1 MFGKPAFNASTSS
14 FQSTA
19 SLDRDE
25 TLSILN
31 IYDRDLPAHDQDH
44 KLHLLSGSVISQ
56 VADWLKHEKAKK
68 NSRRT
73 KKHKPR
79 SESSD
84 QVDPT
89 GKSVENSK
97 FESLLNEKPDPTK
110 SPSDIS
116 DDGVDLDQLEK
127 ILSRLETN
135 GDLIRT
141 PKDERKGSYFSHRP
155 PLRPRA
161 LRRSSTAASSD
172 TERLDGDALIPSAEV
187 ILDNSKALA
196 YGGGAAK
203 SQIDLMDLNKR
214 VKKETEAWIQFKNEI
229 IRLAH
234 TLRLKGWRRVPLDR
248 GEDIDVERLSG
259 ALTNAVYVVSPP
271 SNLPQTVAG
280 SQTDTLSAH
289 RKVAPPQ

>member
-1 MFGKPAFNASTSS
+1 MFGKPALNTSASS
-14 FQSTA
+14 FQSIA

-25 TLSILN
+25 TLPILN
-31 IYDRDLPAHDQDH
+31 LHDRDPPAHDQH
-44 KLHLLSGSVISQ
+44 HGLHLLSSSVISQ

-68 NSRRT
+68 NSRRI
-73 KKHKPR
+73 KKHKPW
-79 SESSD
+79 SEPSD

-89 GKSVENSK
+89 GKAVEITR
-97 FESLLNEKPDPTK
+97 FESLLDEKPDPIK
-110 SPSDIS
+110 SPSDTS

-127 ILSRLETN
+127 ILSRMETK
-135 GDLIRT
+135 GEMTRT
-141 PKDERKGSYFSHRP
+141 PKDERNRSHSSHRP

-187 ILDNSKALA
+187 VLDNSKTLA
-196 YGGGAAK
+196 YGGGATK
-203 SQIDLMDLNKR
+203 PQTDFVDLNKR
-214 VKKETEAWIQFKNEI
+214 ARKETEIWLQFKNEI

-234 TLRLKGWRRVPLDR
+234 TLKLKGWRRVPFDR

-271 SNLPQTVAG
+271 SNLPQTAVG
-280 SQTDTLSAH
+280 SQTDTLPAH
-289 RKVAPPQ
+289 RKVVPPQ